1 MTLSIEFR
9 HGGWWLVALETPS
22 SKPAVLAL
30 FLNEDAAYAWKAANA
45 RSLCFAREVGR
56 QAV

>member
-1 MTLSIEFR
+1 MTLSIEHR
-9 HGGWWLVALETPS
+9 HGGWWLVALETPTS
-22 SKPAVLAL
+22 EPAVLAL

-45 RSLCFAREVGR
+45 RTLCFAREVGR